1 MILGSTGSIG
11 RSAVSVAENLPNQI
25 KIVAL
30 AAHSQWQRLADQALR
45 FRPAAVAIVDER
57 AAGAL
62 RDRLSLDDYRPAVLS
77 GPDALDRLV
86 REFSA
91 DFLLAAVVGAAGL
104 PSTLRSVERGMTIG
118 LANKETLV
126 VAGSLVAPLAQR
138 HNATLIPVD
147 SEHSAIFQAMH
158 AGKHAE
164 VDKVVL
170 TASGGPF
177 RTWSADQIRNA
188 TLEDALKHPTWQM
201 GPKITIDS
209 ATMMNKALEIIE
221 AKWLFNIAPERIEVV
236 IHPESIIHS
245 MVQFHDGSMLAQMG
259 APDMRTPIQY
269 AMTYPDRLVG
279 CAERLD
285 LRTMQRMH
293 FEPPDMERFPALRLG
308 YEVARRGGTA
318 GAALNA
324 ANEAA
329 VDAFRNAKLPFHEIV
344 PCVEDVLTR
353 HRFLD
358 NPTLEQLMGVDEWA
372 RAAVADR
379 YR

>member
-11 RSAVSVAENLPNQI
+11 RSALSVAENLPNQI

-30 AAHSQWQRLADQALR
+30 AAHSQWERLADQALR
-45 FRPAAVAIVDER
+45 FRPSAVAIVDER
-57 AAGAL
+57 AAGPL
-62 RDRLSLDDYRPAVLS
+62 RDRLSLENYRPAVLS

-86 REFSA
+86 REVSA
-91 DFLLAAVVGAAGL
+91 DFLLASVVGAAGL
-104 PSTLRSVERGMTIG
+104 PSTLRAVERGMTIG

-126 VAGSLVAPLAQR
+126 VAGSLVAPSAVR
-138 HNATLIPVD
+138 HNATMIPVD

-177 RTWSADQIRNA
+177 RTWTSDQIRKA

-221 AKWLFNIAPERIEVV
+221 AKWLFNIPPEQIEVV

-245 MVQFHDGSMLAQMG
+245 MVQFRDGSMMAQMG

-293 FEPPDMERFPALRLG
+293 FEPPNQDRFPALRLG

-329 VDAFRNAKLPFHEIV
+329 VDAFRNNKLPFHEIV

>member
-11 RSAVSVAENLPNQI
+11 RSALSVAENLPNQI

-30 AAHSQWQRLADQALR
+30 SAHSQWQRLAEQALR
-45 FRPAAVAIVDER
+45 FHPTAVAIVDER
-57 AAGAL
+57 AAGPL

-86 REFSA
+86 REVSA
-91 DFLLAAVVGAAGL
+91 EFLLASVVGAAGL
-104 PSTLRSVERGMTIG
+104 PSTLRAVERGMTIG

-126 VAGSLVAPLAQR
+126 VAGSLVAPLAER
-138 HNATLIPVD
+138 HNATMIPVD

-164 VDKVVL
+164 VDKIVL

-177 RTWSADQIRNA
+177 RTWSAEQIRNA

-221 AKWLFNIAPERIEVV
+221 AKWLFNIPPERIEVV

-245 MVQFHDGSMLAQMG
+245 MVQFRDGSMMAQMG

-269 AMTYPDRLVG
+269 AMTYPDRLMG
-279 CAERLD
+279 CAEHLD

-293 FEPPDMERFPALRLG
+293 FEPPDHERFPALRLG
-308 YEVARRGGTA
+308 YDVARRGGTA

-324 ANEAA
+324 ANEVA
-329 VDAFRNAKLPFHEIV
+329 VDAFRNNKLPFHEIV

-353 HRFLD
+353 HRFVD